1 MGLTNTGAG
10 VRKGGA
16 HFVKRIV
23 FTEYARVHPNPYITI
38 TDSDRRI
45 DMDRAELS
53 TACTDTVQ
61 NTGMWYA
68 EFTPLH
74 DSAHGHSIGITT
86 LPSVYNEKYAQNG
99 SLRDY
104 TLLPNG
110 KIMRGGRTIRGTGLV
125 WGSGDTVQLAL
136 DFNSWYIWVGV
147 NGIWALDRPA
157 KIKEGDYF
165 ISLYKNSKSSIPSWL
180 VNFGQHKFKF
190 TRPPHYAPGFGT
202 IRRASK

>member
-10 VRKGGA
+10 VRQGGA
-16 HFVKRIV
+16 HFAKRII
-23 FTEYARVHPNPYITI
+23 FTKYAQIQPSPYITV
-38 TDSDRRI
+38 TDEGSRI

-53 TACTDTVQ
+53 TALTDIYQ
-61 NTGMWYA
+61 SGGMWYA
-68 EFTPLH
+68 EFNPLH

-86 LPSVYNEKYAQNG
+86 LPTLCNQNYAQNG

-110 KIMRGGRTIRGTGLV
+110 KIMRGGRTVKGTGLS
-125 WGSGDTVQLAL
+125 WDSGDTVQLAL

-147 NGIWALDRPA
+147 NGKWALDRAA

-165 ISLYKNSKSSIPSWL
+165 ISLYKNSRRSVPSWR
-180 VNFGQHKFKF
+180 VNFGAQPFKYK
-190 TRPPHYAPGFGT
+190 RPPHYAPGFGT
-202 IRRASK
+202 IRRASR